1 MRPTLVIK
9 SVLALMLVNGAAI
22 FNAQATTFVN
32 EYNRMSNGCDT
43 LRSQV
48 GAGRE
53 EASGSGLLT
62 FGNGLGVPS
71 LITNIFFDGTQSAK
85 FSSVVP
91 HSGSM
96 ESVNVSSCDGLMTST
111 ASDQVAVNLTSQ
123 DTGLAGVSDQP
134 KAVPLSAVAWLFS
147 SALFGFIMVA
157 NRRKV

>member
-1 MRPTLVIK
+1 MRLTLVIK
-9 SVLALMLVNGAAI
+9 SVLALMLVNGAAV

-53 EASGSGLLT
+53 DASGSGLLT
-62 FGNGLGVPS
+62 FGNGLRVPS

>member
-9 SVLALMLVNGAAI
+9 SVLALMLVNGAAV

-32 EYNRMSNGCDT
+32 EYNRMSNACDS

-48 GAGRE
+48 GAGPE
-53 EASGSGLLT
+53 EASGSELLT

-71 LITNIFFDGTQSAK
+71 LVTDVYFDGTQSAK
-85 FSSVVP
+85 FSSVTH
-91 HSGSM
+91 HSAST
-96 ESVNVSSCDGLMTST
+96 ESVNVSSCDGLMT
-111 ASDQVAVNLTSQ
+111 ASANDRVAVNLTSQ
-123 DTGLAGVSDQP
+123 DTGLTGVSDQP

>member
-1 MRPTLVIK
+1 MRLTLVIK
-9 SVLALMLVNGAAI
+9 SVLALMLVNGAAV